1 MYCAPKV
8 KRNLYVRER
17 HLRATTEVRC
27 PLNGTQAT
35 DAATGGV
42 ARRRRICRRRLPQC
56 EDFTVPSPDSRVSF
70 KAARHLQVAFSAAA
84 EESQRGVFGRVRVSS
99 PVDVWWRL
107 RAGGAG
113 LGAVAMA
120 GCAIVSMVL
129 SKSNP

>member
-1 MYCAPKV
+1 MSVSDIYERQPKSAARSTAR
-8 KRNLYVRER
+8 KRQTPLPGGS
-17 HLRATTEVRC
+17 RA
-27 PLNGTQAT
+27 
-35 DAATGGV
+35 